1 MDERVEAP
9 TVRKTGR
16 RARRRRGEM
25 RGYVVAIFLPFLVL
39 PILLGAWEAV
49 SRTDTVDPII
59 LPPPSEIASATWRL
73 MQEEYFW
80 EAVKITLYETLAGFA
95 IGSAAG
101 LVLGAAI
108 GTVPIVRHVLYPF
121 VIAFQNTPRVALAP
135 LFLTW
140 FGFGLTS
147 KIVMA
152 ATICFFPPLINTVV
166 GIDTVDDDARTL
178 LRSFGASRWQTF
190 RKLTLQS
197 SLPMVFAGLKTAMT
211 LALIGAIVA
220 EFVGATKGMG
230 VLINTFN
237 FQLNVAEAFSVI
249 ITLSLIGVVLYG
261 LMELL
266 DRRIVFWRER

>member
-1 MDERVEAP
+1 MDEPVATP
-9 TVRKTGR
+9 TVRQTGR
-16 RARRRRGEM
+16 RRRRRHGEM
-25 RGYVVAIFLPFLVL
+25 RGYVVAIVLPFLVL

-59 LPPPSEIASATWRL
+59 LPPPSEIASASWRL

-249 ITLSLIGVVLYG
+249 IALSLIGVVLYG
-261 LMELL
+261 VMELL
-266 DRRIVFWRER
+266 DRRIVFWRDR